1 MKPFGASKSVV
12 IVSFPHLI
20 RHSLEDKNDHQTTA
34 ILSSGN
40 SICQDT
46 ILHSQTIVRIFHKK
60 NSPSLFPYLHQV
72 PNYSFQNEPVRNL
85 MNIKQTRLEVMHFL
99 SQRMDGFIE
108 TFLKSIDT
116 NWQPS
121 DLLPDSNSEAFL
133 AEVKELRLQ
142 CRELP
147 YDYLAVLVGD
157 IITEE
162 ALPTYETWLMDIEGI
177 GQTKKEGWSK
187 WIRMWTAE
195 ENRHGDLLNKYVYL
209 SGRVNMRQ
217 MEISTQYLI
226 ADGMEIGA
234 ARDPYRN
241 FVYTSFQEM
250 ATNISHRRTASLAKQ
265 FGNNQLSK
273 ICGVIASDEAR
284 HAKAYKSFIKQIF
297 DIDASE
303 MMLAFED
310 MMRKKIV
317 MPAHF
322 LRQQGEKI
330 GTTFSHFSD
339 AAQRLGVYTTIDY
352 TDILES
358 LIKEWN
364 LTNIRSL
371 NDAAERARDYLMA
384 LPGRFRK
391 VAERSTI
398 KATLD
403 YEFNWITR

>member
-1 MKPFGASKSVV
+1 MSV
-12 IVSFPHLI
+12 
-20 RHSLEDKNDHQTTA
+20 T
-34 ILSSGN
+34 
-40 SICQDT
+40 
-46 ILHSQTIVRIFHKK
+46 
-60 NSPSLFPYLHQV
+60 PS
-72 PNYSFQNEPVRNL
+72 
-85 MNIKQTRLEVMHFL
+85 RLEVMHFL
-99 SQRMDGFIE
+99 AQKMDTIVD
-108 TFLKSIDT
+108 TFLKKIDD

-121 DLLPDSNSEAFL
+121 DFLPDSSHDNFL
-133 AEVKELRLQ
+133 AEVKELRAE

-162 ALPTYETWLMDIEGI
+162 ALPTYETWLTDIEGI
-177 GQTKKEGWSK
+177 NKLEPQGWSK

-226 ADGMEIGA
+226 ADGMQIGT

-250 ATNISHRRTASLAKQ
+250 ATNISHRRTATLAKQ
-265 FGNNQLSK
+265 YGNNKLSK
-273 ICGVIASDEAR
+273 ICGVIAADEAR
-284 HAKAYKSFIKQIF
+284 HAKAYRSFISKIF
-297 DIDASE
+297 EIDPSE
-303 MMLAFED
+303 MMVAFED

-330 GTTFSHFSD
+330 SASFTHFSD
-339 AAQRLGVYTTIDY
+339 AAQRLGVYTTTDY
-352 TDILES
+352 TDILQS
-358 LIKEWN
+358 LINEWDIA
-364 LTNIRSL
+364 NIGSI
-371 NDAAERARDYLMA
+371 NDAAERARDYLMS
-384 LPGRFRK
+384 LPERFRR
-391 VAERSTI
+391 VAERNSI
-398 KATLD
+398 KAPLE

>member
-1 MKPFGASKSVV
+1 M
-12 IVSFPHLI
+12 
-20 RHSLEDKNDHQTTA
+20 
-34 ILSSGN
+34 
-40 SICQDT
+40 
-46 ILHSQTIVRIFHKK
+46 
-60 NSPSLFPYLHQV
+60 
-72 PNYSFQNEPVRNL
+72 NL
-85 MNIKQTRLEVMHFL
+85 GHTRMEVMHFL
-99 SQRMDGFIE
+99 AQKMDTIID
-108 TFLKSIDT
+108 TFLKKIDT

-121 DLLPDSNSEAFL
+121 DLLPDSSDENFL
-133 AEVKELRLQ
+133 AEVKELQLE
-142 CRELP
+142 CKELP

-177 GQTKKEGWSK
+177 GKESDRNGWSK

-226 ADGMEIGA
+226 SDGMEIGA

-250 ATNISHRRTASLAKQ
+250 ATNISHRRTATLAKNY
-265 FGNNQLSK
+265 GNNKLSK
-273 ICGVIASDEAR
+273 ICGVIAADEAR
-284 HAKAYKSFIKQIF
+284 HAKAYKSFISKIF
-297 DIDASE
+297 EIDASE

-330 GTTFSHFSD
+330 GATFTHFSD

-352 TDILES
+352 TDILED
-358 LIKEWN
+358 LIKEWDIS
-364 LTNIRSL
+364 NICGI
-371 NDAAERARDYLMA
+371 NDAAEKARDYLMS
-384 LPGRFRK
+384 LPARFRK
-391 VAERSTI
+391 IAERTCI
-398 KATLD
+398 KSPLE
-403 YEFNWITR
+403 YEFNWIK